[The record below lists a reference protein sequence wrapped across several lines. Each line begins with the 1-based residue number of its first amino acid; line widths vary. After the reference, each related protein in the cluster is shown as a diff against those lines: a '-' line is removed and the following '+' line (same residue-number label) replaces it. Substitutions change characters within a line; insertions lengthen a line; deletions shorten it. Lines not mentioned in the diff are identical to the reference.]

1 MKKVLLLLVLS
12 FSFSFIFAQKNVHGK
27 IHDPRKSGK
36 SVEACRIFLCEPK
49 LHIHSMPRLWKTP
62 VEKPV
67 EIVENSE
74 LSTGFFAL
82 FFFCFSCGKVCIYPC
97 IFRSPLKNGTC
108 YVTVGRKPLPEK
120 HRGKVVF
127 L

>member
-49 LHIHSMPRLWKTP
+49 LNIHNTPRLWKTP

-67 EIVENSE
+67 EIVENYE
-74 LSTGFFAL
+74 LSTGIFAL
-82 FFFCFSCGKVCIYPC
+82 SVLSPSCGKVCIYPC
-97 IFRSPLKNGTC
+97 IFRSPSKNGAC
-108 YVTVGRKPLPEK
+108 YVTVGWKPLPEK